1 VLGSANFFYS
11 QCSQEP
17 ALACQSFS
25 AALRPTVQTALPA
38 IEFMQEKWETMA
50 NLPKYSPVEAGLL
63 QGTKNLRKWY
73 NNMDDTDI
81 YFISLVLDPSI
92 KMEYFKVHWDAEYL
106 RKGMKIFEKVFDEYF
121 LKFGEARPKEPAKVD
136 VTTEGASGARNMGYS
151 SAWMRNAVQARV
163 HAENANADPRREVKE
178 YLAGPLNVL
187 CMDILKWW
195 QEHQVQF
202 PILARIAQ
210 DYLAIPG
217 SSVPSERV
225 FSSMRHIGTDFRNSL
240 SPRMFMATQILKGA
254 YKVGMDLG
262 EGSA

>member
-1 VLGSANFFYS
+1 
-11 QCSQEP
+11 
-17 ALACQSFS
+17 
-25 AALRPTVQTALPA
+25 
-38 IEFMQEKWETMA
+38 MQEKWETMVK
-50 NLPKYSPVEAGLL
+50 LPKYSPVEAGLL

-73 NNMDDTDI
+73 NNMDETDI
-81 YFISLVLDPSI
+81 YFISLVLDPGI
-92 KMEYFKVHWDAEYL
+92 KMEYFKVHWDADYL
-106 RKGMKIFEKVFDEYF
+106 KKGMKVLEKLFDEYS
-121 LKFGEARPKEPAKVD
+121 LKFGDGRPKGPGNVGGTAQEN
-136 VTTEGASGARNMGYS
+136 ASGARNTGYS

-163 HAENANADPRREVKE
+163 NAENTNADPRREVKE

-187 CMDILKWW
+187 CEDILKWW

-240 SPRMFMATQILKGA
+240 SPRMFMATQMLKGA
-254 YKVGMDLG
+254 YKVGMDVA